1 MSEGFVALVAIGT
14 LAAVLTRPWGVR
26 EGPWALAGGLLLVLT
41 GRLPAHATLDALRGV
56 AGVLAFLVG
65 LFWMTLA
72 ANRAGLFE
80 RAARLTVRAAGGD
93 GRRLLAAVFVLGTL
107 TTAVL
112 SNDATVVLVTPVI
125 LSACRALELPP
136 LPYLFAC
143 TFVADTASSLLPI
156 SNPINLLYAEQ
167 LDLSFGRH
175 ALLLGAPT
183 LLAVVVNAGI
193 FHLLFRAQLPRRFN
207 AGALL
212 DTPLTPAT
220 RADRLIVG
228 GLALVALAYVAGAFV
243 GVEPYWV
250 TLAGGAALA
259 LVGWVGRRVTL
270 ADLARAQPP
279 SLYAF
284 VVGLALLVATVDRA
298 GLLDALGRGVTRA
311 TESGAASGLL
321 ALTLGTALGTN
332 LVNNWTMALA
342 VVPPLRRAGAGEGPI
357 FGSMLGA
364 DMGPNLSVVGSLATL
379 IWLTEL
385 RRNQLAVSART
396 YLRLGVIATIPA
408 LLTAMAALYVLER
421 LF

>member
-26 EGPWALAGGLLLVLT
+26 EGPWSRELAGGLLQVLT
-41 GRLPAHATLDALRGV
+41 GRLQHTPRWTRCAAWRACW
-56 AGVLAFLVG
+56 
-65 LFWMTLA
+65 LFWSGCSGWTLA

-136 LPYLFAC
+136 LPYLLAC

-167 LDLSFGRH
+167 LDLRFGRH

-228 GLALVALAYVAGAFV
+228 GLALVALA
-243 GVEPYWV
+243 
-250 TLAGGAALA
+250 
-259 LVGWVGRRVTL
+259 
-270 ADLARAQPP
+270 
-279 SLYAF
+279 
-284 VVGLALLVATVDRA
+284 
-298 GLLDALGRGVTRA
+298 
-311 TESGAASGLL
+311 
-321 ALTLGTALGTN
+321 
-332 LVNNWTMALA
+332 
-342 VVPPLRRAGAGEGPI
+342 
-357 FGSMLGA
+357 
-364 DMGPNLSVVGSLATL
+364 
-379 IWLTEL
+379 
-385 RRNQLAVSART
+385 
-396 YLRLGVIATIPA
+396 
-408 LLTAMAALYVLER
+408 
-421 LF
+421 